1 MLDSFAVWV
10 VALLEILLMV
20 DIQELDHV
28 EILVVLLGLII
39 RGTNL
44 QVHHG
49 LFNGHGSEAK
59 VWIRL
64 ASGVPMTLP
73 DFCIWLQLHY
83 FFSNL
88 TGAGKERFKVMPVL
102 ASSLEPSETR
112 AIGTN
117 LTATAASKQKRISS
131 AGGELHLLFH
141 LPKKSHSLSLA
152 VAPGLNHW
160 PLVTRANS
168 VVALT
173 ALIVLSCISIFT
185 MTDKSN
191 WFEKPKQSVCLN
203 TEILNT
209 QAAIRSIHS
218 TERPVGRYRCKH
230 RASRRPLQIQT
241 QSVP

>member
-1 MLDSFAVWV
+1 MQKARRAGVACQIFDLILAGLHQMLDSFAVWV

-83 FFSNL
+83 FFESNWCRKGTL
-88 TGAGKERFKVMPVL
+88 QSH
-102 ASSLEPSETR
+102 ASS
-112 AIGTN
+112 
-117 LTATAASKQKRISS
+117 
-131 AGGELHLLFH
+131 
-141 LPKKSHSLSLA
+141 
-152 VAPGLNHW
+152 
-160 PLVTRANS
+160 
-168 VVALT
+168 
-173 ALIVLSCISIFT
+173 CIIT
-185 MTDKSN
+185 
-191 WFEKPKQSVCLN
+191 
-203 TEILNT
+203 
-209 QAAIRSIHS
+209 
-218 TERPVGRYRCKH
+218 
-230 RASRRPLQIQT
+230 
-241 QSVP
+241 